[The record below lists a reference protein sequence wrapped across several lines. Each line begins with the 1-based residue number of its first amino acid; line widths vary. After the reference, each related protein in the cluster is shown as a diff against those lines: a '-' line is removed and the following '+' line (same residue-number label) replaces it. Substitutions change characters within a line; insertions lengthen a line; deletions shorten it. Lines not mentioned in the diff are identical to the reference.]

1 MPGLMAAIPAA
12 AILSLAAPTA
22 LGVDGRIVQIGF
34 RMSGTATDLTDE
46 SAGMQRYREGTWVPI
61 LVELFNE
68 ETAPLFEGKLR
79 VMQQDRDGDLAITE
93 EPVAVRGLRRYWLYT
108 VAAPQR
114 GDTVFAVQLLDADGN
129 VARIR
134 DSFSGKESDR
144 LVPSPSNPPQKLGSE
159 DVVVLDISD
168 RQVTPLYRLLST
180 VRGSDEE
187 AAPLLSRPVAI
198 ARSSA
203 ANLPPHR
210 CGLDMVNV
218 VVWDAPDPTALP
230 DAAHQMKALAEWVYR
245 GGVLVLGVGR
255 TWQNVQKS
263 ALAPLLPAP
272 LTGTQEVRALP
283 EMEEFLRGPSADQSA
298 AKSTTLKSVITI
310 CPLDA
315 AALRPNTRVL
325 YPAGRSGPRILAC
338 RRLVGR
344 GQVVYVGTELRD
356 LFAQGGDND
365 DLTIRL
371 LGLRRGS
378 KDDASQ
384 MGSDVEL
391 FPRLTGLVG
400 FEIEAGL
407 YFLFAVVF
415 VVCYI
420 LLTTLVTWQWLK
432 ARGWSHH
439 SWTAFAA
446 MAVVASLLSLGA
458 VRLIRGIGYKAQELN
473 VVDLHANDHQGQ
485 RRTEAQTTSF
495 YGLKTGSH
503 ERLDIL
509 LPPDWTAIDE
519 AADTPCT
526 LRVLP
531 PEPDTG
537 QDYFV
542 ASDSYQL
549 VPTRGR
555 LFGVPF
561 RATLK
566 QFEGSWRGE
575 IGGGIT
581 ASLTCVRDES
591 NHYRFDGNA
600 WIRNDLGVDLHG
612 CLLLQA
618 EADPD
623 QRPLPRWAA
632 QIRAIQ
638 IGDPPEH
645 GILRRDA
652 TLTRLDTLA
661 YGPQNRRDFSPTL
674 ADLQTRWAEKFG
686 VRLERGYGLEEKP
699 PKVTADI
706 SEAALLLL
714 TSFQE
719 FKPAINPQWGSSSL
733 ARTGLSGLDL
743 SNLITKDTAL
753 LVGFSDSAGPARLCY
768 RPAGSRRSFRAIRP
782 SASLT
787 MYRVLIPIKTKD

>member
-1 MPGLMAAIPAA
+1 MAAIPAA
-12 AILSLAAPTA
+12 AILCLAGTVLA
-22 LGVDGRIVQIGF
+22 VDGRIVQIGF

-68 ETAPLFEGKLR
+68 EAAPLFEGKLR
-79 VMQQDRDGDLAITE
+79 VMQQDRDGDLAVTT

-114 GDTVFAVQLLDADGN
+114 GDTSFVVQLLDADGN
-129 VARIR
+129 VTRIR
-134 DSFSGKESDR
+134 DSYSGKESDR
-144 LVPSPSNPPQKLGSE
+144 LVPSPFNPPRKLGSE
-159 DVVVLDISD
+159 DVVVLDMSD
-168 RQVTPLYRLLST
+168 RQVTPLYRLTSSA
-180 VRGSDEE
+180 RRSDEE

-198 ARSSA
+198 ARGSA
-203 ANLPPHR
+203 RNLPPHR

-218 VVWDAPDPTALP
+218 VVWDAPDPAALP
-230 DAAHQMKALAEWVYR
+230 DAAHQVKALAEWVYH

-255 TWQNVQKS
+255 TWQSVEKS

-272 LTGTQEVRALP
+272 LTGTQDVQTLP
-283 EMEEFLRGPSADQSA
+283 EMEDFLRGPSASGTREQGASLRG
-298 AKSTTLKSVITI
+298 TITI

-315 AALRPNTRVL
+315 AALRPGTRVL
-325 YPAGRSGPRILAC
+325 YPAGRSGGRILAC
-338 RRLVGR
+338 RRTVGR
-344 GQVVYVGTELRD
+344 GQVVYVGAELRD
-356 LFAQGGDND
+356 LYAQGGDND
-365 DLTIRL
+365 ELTVRL

-378 KDDASQ
+378 QDDAALLGGES
-384 MGSDVEL
+384 EL
-391 FPRLTGLVG
+391 FPALSGLVG
-400 FEIEAGL
+400 FEVEAGL

-420 LLTTLVTWQWLK
+420 LITTLVAWQWLK
-432 ARGWSHH
+432 ARGWSRH

-485 RRTEAQTTSF
+485 RRTEAQATSF

-503 ERLDIL
+503 ERLDIM

-531 PEPDTG
+531 AEPDAG

-542 ASDSYQL
+542 ASDSYEI

-555 LFGVPF
+555 LLNVPF

-600 WIRNDLGVDLHG
+600 WIRNDLGVDLYG
-612 CLLLQA
+612 CLLLHA

-623 QRPLPRWAA
+623 QRPLRRWAA
-632 QIRAIQ
+632 QIRAIRV
-638 IGDPPEH
+638 GDPPER
-645 GILRRDA
+645 GIFRRDA
-652 TLTRLDTLA
+652 TLTRLDRLA

-686 VRLERGYGLEEKP
+686 VRLERGYGPEAKP
-699 PKVTADI
+699 PKVTADL

-719 FKPAINPQWGSSSL
+719 FKPASNPQWGSRTL
-733 ARTGLSGLDL
+733 ARTGLSELDL
-743 SNLITKDTAL
+743 SNLITRDTAL
-753 LVGFSDSAGPARLCY
+753 LVGFSDSSGPARLCY

-787 MYRVLIPIKTKD
+787 MYRILIPIRAKE

>member
-12 AILSLAAPTA
+12 AILCLAGTA
-22 LGVDGRIVQIGF
+22 LAIDGRIVQIGF

-46 SAGMQRYREGTWVPI
+46 SAGMQRYREGSWVPI

-79 VMQQDRDGDLAITE
+79 VMQADRDGDLAVTA

-108 VAAPQR
+108 VASPQR
-114 GDTVFAVQLLDADGN
+114 GDSLFAVQLLDAEGN
-129 VARIR
+129 ITRIR

-144 LVPSPSNPPQKLGSE
+144 LVPSPFNLPRKLGSE

-168 RQVTPLYRLLST
+168 RQVTALYRLTSS
-180 VRGSDEE
+180 VRRSDED

-203 ANLPPHR
+203 RNLPPHR

-218 VVWDAPDPTALP
+218 VVWDAPDPAALP
-230 DAAHQMKALAEWVYR
+230 DAAHQVKALAEWVYH

-255 TWQNVQKS
+255 TWQNVEKS
-263 ALAPLLPAP
+263 ALAPLLPGP
-272 LTGTQEVRALP
+272 LTGTQDVQTLP
-283 EMEEFLRGPSADQSA
+283 EMEDSLRSPSADGPQRQDASLT
-298 AKSTTLKSVITI
+298 STITI

-315 AALRPNTRVL
+315 AALRPGTRVL
-325 YPAGRSGPRILAC
+325 YPAGRPGPRILAC

-344 GQVVYVGTELRD
+344 GQVVYVGAELRD
-356 LFAQGGDND
+356 LYARSSDND

-378 KDDASQ
+378 KDDEPRPGA
-384 MGSDVEL
+384 DVEL
-391 FPRLTGLVG
+391 FAALSGLVG

-420 LLTTLVTWQWLK
+420 LLTTLVAWQWLK

-458 VRLIRGIGYKAQELN
+458 VRLIRGIGYEAQELN
-473 VVDLHANDHQGQ
+473 VVDLHANDYQGQ
-485 RRTEAQTTSF
+485 RRIEAQTTSF

-531 PEPDTG
+531 PGPNAG

-542 ASDSYQL
+542 ASDSYEI

-555 LFGVPF
+555 LLNVPF

-623 QRPLPRWAA
+623 QRPLRRWAA

-638 IGDPPEH
+638 IGDPPER

-686 VRLERGYGLEEKP
+686 VRLKRGYDLEERP
-699 PKVTADI
+699 AKVTADI

-719 FKPAINPQWGSSSL
+719 FKPAADPVWGSRSL

-768 RPAGSRRSFRAIRP
+768 RPAGSRRNFRAIRP

-787 MYRVLIPIKTKD
+787 LYRVLIPIKIKD